1 MAGTV
6 SGMTETPLEQGRT
19 VNAAAAGVIP
29 RASLVV
35 RAFSSPYEV
44 DCGHPVLAVAASLG
58 TELRARTETQRIVSD
73 PCSHDHVVAAALRA
87 LHDHDVIRSR
97 LTEQIDVWATGQFG
111 ESGARLLHT
120 ESLGQLV
127 DRLAALWA
135 WSRLLAEDADLA
147 ARDPAKL
154 ALHRLGELCIGYD
167 DLVTDL
173 LGGRRRLPVYQA
185 LTGRDVA
192 A

>member
-1 MAGTV
+1 
-6 SGMTETPLEQGRT
+6 MTETPLEQGKT
-19 VNAAAAGVIP
+19 MNAAGVIP

-35 RAFSSPYEV
+35 RAFNGPREV
-44 DCGHPVLAVAASLG
+44 DGGHPVLAVVADLG
-58 TELRARTETQRIVSD
+58 AEHRARTEAQRIVSD
-73 PCSHDHVVAAALRA
+73 PCRDDHAIAAALRA
-87 LHDHDVIRSR
+87 LHDHDVTRSR
-97 LTEQIDVWATGQFG
+97 LAEQIDVWATGQFG

-120 ESLGQLV
+120 ERLGQLV

-135 WSRLLAEDADLA
+135 WSRLLAEDDDPA

-154 ALHRLGELCIGYD
+154 VLHRLGELCIGYD

-173 LGGRRRLPVYQA
+173 LSGRRRLPVYQA
-185 LTGRDVA
+185 LTGHDVA

>member
-1 MAGTV
+1 M
-6 SGMTETPLEQGRT
+6 
-19 VNAAAAGVIP
+19 NAAAADVIP
-29 RASLVV
+29 RALLVV
-35 RAFSSPYEV
+35 RAFNSPCEV
-44 DCGHPVLAVAASLG
+44 DGAHPVLAVAAELG
-58 TELRARTETQRIVSD
+58 AEHQARTETQRIVSD
-73 PCSHDHVVAAALRA
+73 PCGDDHVVAAALRA
-87 LHDHDVIRSR
+87 LHGHDVTRSR
-97 LTEQIDVWATGQFG
+97 LAEQIDVWATEQFG

-135 WSRLLAEDADLA
+135 WSRLLVEDDDPAT
-147 ARDPAKL
+147 RGPAKL

-173 LGGRRRLPVYQA
+173 MSGRRRLPVYQA
-185 LTGRDVA
+185 LTGHDVA